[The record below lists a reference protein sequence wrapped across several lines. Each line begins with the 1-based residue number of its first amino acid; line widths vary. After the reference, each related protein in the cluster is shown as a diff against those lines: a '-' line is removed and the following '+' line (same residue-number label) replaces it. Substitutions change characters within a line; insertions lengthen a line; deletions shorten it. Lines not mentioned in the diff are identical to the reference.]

1 MKGKRLRDSFSNPL
15 INNDER
21 FCFLDKVVQW
31 LDTWKFLPGKVGKLT
46 PQTFSSFRHSCL
58 VLPQIVNYLTSETC
72 GFAYILSSRLQ
83 NDPLEH
89 RFGVYR
95 QMSGTQYNIS
105 VLQILESE
113 RRLKLSSILKL
124 FRKET
129 AREML
134 LKDFIK
140 TFTSEEEPIEI
151 TPLEDFLSLL
161 DNSNLLPE
169 VDETTLAGYA
179 IHSTYSKYK
188 YRCGECFASLTKQRN
203 IHFENQDNVNQLIQI
218 SDRGG
223 LKYPAVEVLESCILL
238 WKIFTAI
245 EEHKIIGWRVR
256 HSKLVASLLHVPHLG
271 YASGCHR
278 CMIILVG
285 PLPTQVLF
293 PYCH

>member
-1 MKGKRLRDSFSNPL
+1 M
-15 INNDER
+15 
-21 FCFLDKVVQW
+21 
-31 LDTWKFLPGKVGKLT
+31 LPGKVGKLT

-95 QMSGTQYNIS
+95 QMSGAQYNIS

-124 FRKET
+124 FLKET
-129 AREML
+129 AREMS

-140 TFTSEEEPIEI
+140 TFTSEEEPVEI

-169 VDETTLAGYA
+169 VDETIVEARKPGHLPNRGGHLTITLHILWFSSMYNPLANRGNSQTGPLFEDAQVPRFASFYSTLLALVFVAGYD
-179 IHSTYSKYK
+179 IHSTIAKYK
-188 YRCGECFASLTKQRN
+188 DRCRMLC
-203 IHFENQDNVNQLIQI
+203 
-218 SDRGG
+218 
-223 LKYPAVEVLESCILL
+223 
-238 WKIFTAI
+238 
-245 EEHKIIGWRVR
+245 
-256 HSKLVASLLHVPHLG
+256 
-271 YASGCHR
+271 
-278 CMIILVG
+278 
-285 PLPTQVLF
+285 
-293 PYCH
+293 